1 MNLFCTLPH
10 AWICT
15 SKPNPR
21 SRPMPST
28 ILRESSSNSR
38 GGGKTAKERKKKKQK
53 NPHFSASNSQL
64 TSRGLFPKLDIDCP
78 NLKDSFAPVLIWHF
92 FSAYLKGFRPAVFLS
107 DENAVFP
114 PAVLQS
120 FVVRLFQYQY

>member
-1 MNLFCTLPH
+1 
-10 AWICT
+10 
-15 SKPNPR
+15 
-21 SRPMPST
+21 MPST
-28 ILRESSSNSR
+28 ILRESSSTA
-38 GGGKTAKERKKKKQK
+38 GVVEKLLKKGKKKKKQK

>member
-1 MNLFCTLPH
+1 
-10 AWICT
+10 
-15 SKPNPR
+15 
-21 SRPMPST
+21 MPST
-28 ILRESSSNSR
+28 ILRESSS
-38 GGGKTAKERKKKKQK
+38 TAGVVEKLLKKGKKKKQK